1 MEGKA
6 TIAKNN
12 AKYEQMKRGNE
23 SKNDGDSQKRSKRDA
38 DISLAVKK
46 EIARRLAESEEAEKR
61 VARDQ
66 EEVRNYIMSVVQD
79 AGKSKKKVSFA
90 AEAATTEAGP
100 PVLSTTL
107 KRILGQK

>member
-1 MEGKA
+1 M
-6 TIAKNN
+6 
-12 AKYEQMKRGNE
+12 
-23 SKNDGDSQKRSKRDA
+23 
-38 DISLAVKK
+38 
-46 EIARRLAESEEAEKR
+46 
-61 VARDQ
+61 ARDQ